1 MDMKRASI
9 YRVFYS
15 FIKNYDKIEN
25 EPDLHI
31 RQTKKLNIIYEFY
44 SYIITNY
51 YDLFSYDSK
60 HFTNKYRY
68 MIFEFSKEY
77 KNEICAMTH
86 GKNFTMIKEVLDTL
100 SLFQEMYTNHY
111 DNVRKYLEN
120 VLDDDVISYLL
131 YFL

>member
-1 MDMKRASI
+1 MDMKRKSI
-9 YRVFYS
+9 YRPFYS

-31 RQTKKLNIIYEFY
+31 RQTMKLNIIYEFY

-51 YDLFSYDSK
+51 YNLFSYDSK

-86 GKNFTMIKEVLDTL
+86 EKNFTMIKKVLDTL

>member
-1 MDMKRASI
+1 MCKG
-9 YRVFYS
+9 
-15 FIKNYDKIEN
+15 K
-25 EPDLHI
+25 
-31 RQTKKLNIIYEFY
+31 
-44 SYIITNY
+44 
-51 YDLFSYDSK
+51 
-60 HFTNKYRY
+60 
-68 MIFEFSKEY
+68 

-86 GKNFTMIKEVLDTL
+86 EKNFTMIKKVLDTL